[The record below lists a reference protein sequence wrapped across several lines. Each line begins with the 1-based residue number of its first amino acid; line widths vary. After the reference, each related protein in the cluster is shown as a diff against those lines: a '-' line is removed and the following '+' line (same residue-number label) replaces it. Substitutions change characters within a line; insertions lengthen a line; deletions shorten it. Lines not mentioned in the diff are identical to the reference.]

1 MKVDRRVA
9 GMVRSKDGEPVAGAF
24 VEMVPTRPSSKPWE
38 NPILLGVSDE
48 KGLYA
53 IDGIPP
59 GEYYLGINISHTPTK
74 EYPYAPTYYPNT
86 PEKGGAIPVAISTG
100 AAVHSYDLT
109 APAKLKV
116 VRVRGRITD
125 AAGLPPQNH
134 PQVRIKEPGLF
145 GQIETQPVAV
155 DSDGRFEIELC
166 EGVRYSAFAF
176 SGLPK
181 DTVYSE
187 PIEFTAGD
195 TELQFVLT
203 KTAQDFMQLRRN
215 LQGQ

>member
-1 MKVDRRVA
+1 LAR
-9 GMVRSKDGEPVAGAF
+9 
-24 VEMVPTRPSSKPWE
+24 WC
-38 NPILLGVSDE
+38 I
-48 KGLYA
+48 
-53 IDGIPP
+53 
-59 GEYYLGINISHTPTK
+59 
-74 EYPYAPTYYPNT
+74 
-86 PEKGGAIPVAISTG
+86 
-100 AAVHSYDLT
+100 SYDLT
-109 APAKLKV
+109 APTKLKV

-125 AAGLPPQNH
+125 AAGLPAQNR

-145 GQIETQPVAV
+145 GQIETQPAAV

-176 SGLPK
+176 GGFPK

-195 TELQFVLT
+195 TELQFVLV
-203 KTAQDFMQLRRN
+203 KTAEEFNQLRKK